1 MADAMRVL
9 FISGEVAPFT
19 EENGLSHLVR
29 HLPEQIHNTGS
40 FQTRIM
46 MPRYG
51 TVSERRNR
59 LHEVI
64 RLSGTEI
71 DMAGEAHTLKVK
83 VASIPGI
90 RLQVYFMDNNHYFK
104 RKGILADRDGK
115 AFRDNGER
123 SLFFARA
130 CLETIKNLGWA
141 PDVVHSFGWAGAFV
155 PYLLKSEF
163 GSESMFEN
171 SKCIYTPDDV
181 DPNSIMDDDMA
192 SRFGLNIDDEL
203 LGQSLCDV
211 GLAYADVQAFPS
223 HVEPSTADAPQFTT
237 DLDQIRELGCELYE
251 QVCSGVA
258 V

>member
-71 DMAGEAHTLKVK
+71 DMAGESHTLKVK

-104 RKGILADRDGK
+104 RKGILTDRDGK
-115 AFRDNGER
+115 VFRDNGER

-141 PDVVHSFGWAGAFV
+141 PDLVHAFGWAGAFV
-155 PYLLKSEF
+155 PYLLRSEF
-163 GSESMFEN
+163 SGEPMFEN
-171 SKCIYTPDDV
+171 SKCVYTPDDV
-181 DPNSIMDDDMA
+181 DASFVPDDEMA
-192 SRFGLNIDDEL
+192 SRFGLEIDEEFLDGDL
-203 LGQSLCDV
+203 SDV
-211 GLAYADVQAFPS
+211 GRAYADAVAYPS
-223 HVEPSTADAPQFTT
+223 HLDPSTSGAPQFTT
-237 DLDQIRELGCELYE
+237 DLDQIRDLGCALYE
-251 QVCSGVA
+251 QVYSGATV
-258 V
+258 